1 MLTKK
6 MTARMKS
13 TAIKEISCL
22 LSNRLGLVVT
32 IVMVVATIAGL
43 VMIWSI
49 PVASTTISDPN
60 QRSISD
66 PNERSIGDSTQ
77 LRVISG
83 NHVLVLGG

>member
-1 MLTKK
+1 MLTK
-6 MTARMKS
+6 MTTRMKS

-49 PVASTTISDPN
+49 PVANTNSDPN

-66 PNERSIGDSTQ
+66 QNERSIGDPTQ
-77 LRVISG
+77 LSISG
-83 NHVLVLGG
+83 THILLVLGS

>member
-1 MLTKK
+1 MLTK

-43 VMIWSI
+43 VMIWSS
-49 PVASTTISDPN
+49 PVANTISDPN

-66 PNERSIGDSTQ
+66 PNERSIGDPTQ
-77 LRVISG
+77 LSISG
-83 NHVLVLGG
+83 THVLVLGS